1 MATSF
6 VQRKIEIAVKL
17 AQKTGANQPGTFAA
31 TSSDTVTLRD
41 HRCSVRVSNAG
52 GLAGS
57 RATINVWGMTPS
69 LMNQLSTLGMVIQQI
84 PQNTLTVSAGD
95 AEGGMSIVF
104 VGTITDAYG
113 DYNAAPDVPFIFE
126 CLSGAAENVIPFPAS
141 SYPGGANVATILSAI
156 AQRAGWGFENNGV
169 NVILSRPYLSGSAV
183 EQVQRVA
190 EAARINAQLVVG
202 AGQSAVGP
210 GNVLAIWPRYGVRSA
225 LGIPLLAPKP
235 NGQMISYPSY
245 TQQGIMVKNLFDPRL
260 AMGGQFKLETS
271 LPQTSKSGIWN
282 IFKLDLALDSLL
294 PKGQWMSTVY
304 GYNPQFP
311 APIPPKV

>member
-17 AQKTGANQPGTFAA
+17 AQRTGGNQPATFAG
-31 TSSDTVTLRD
+31 TGSDTVTLRD
-41 HRCSVRVSNAG
+41 HRCSVRISNSG
-52 GLAGS
+52 GQAGS
-57 RATINVWGMTPS
+57 RASISVWGMTPS
-69 LMNQLSTLGMVIQQI
+69 LMNQLSTLGMVIQQV
-84 PQNTLTVSAGD
+84 PQNTLTVAAGD
-95 AEGGMSIVF
+95 DASGMSTRF

-126 CLSGAAENVIPFPAS
+126 CLAGAAENVIPFPAS
-141 SYPGGANVATILSAI
+141 SYPGAADVATILSAI
-156 AQRAGWGFENNGV
+156 AQRAGWGFENSGV
-169 NVILSRPYLSGSAV
+169 NVVLSRPYLAGSALD
-183 EQVQRVA
+183 QVRRVA

-202 AGQSAVGP
+202 AGQSSAGP
-210 GNVLAIWPRYGVRSA
+210 GNVLAIWPRYGTRSA
-225 LGIPLLAPKP
+225 LGVPLLAPKP

-260 AMGGQFKLETS
+260 AMGGQFRLETS

-282 IFKLDLALDSLL
+282 IFKLDEALDALL
-294 PKGQWMSTVY
+294 PKGHWMSTVY